1 MIKKII
7 IVFTLTLFIV
17 SCGQDSSNSS
27 ISSQDSASYD
37 GQGGSLATFSLK
49 GNYLYT
55 VDYSNL
61 TVFNITNSKDPVRVN
76 SINVGFDIETLFSF
90 GDFLFIGSQNAMYI
104 YDITNEELPKL
115 MSQSNH
121 FRACDPVVANGT
133 NAYVTLHTNATCG
146 GSVNELKTYDITDIE
161 NPILLNTRGLT
172 QPKGLSLYGSDF
184 LLVCDDTVKIFDITD
199 PADSKY
205 IEAIPTVG
213 AIDIIIRDNNAFI
226 IADHSITQ
234 YQLNLNDIT
243 SFTKI
248 SEFNF

>member
-7 IVFTLTLFIV
+7 TLFTFTIFLI
-17 SCGQDSSNSS
+17 SCSEQSSDSN
-27 ISSQDSASYD
+27 ISSDFSD

-55 VDYSNL
+55 VDFSNL
-61 TVFNITNSKDPVRVN
+61 SVFNIADAISPIKVN
-76 SINVGFDIETLFSF
+76 TINVGFDIETLFSYQ
-90 GDFLFIGSQNAMYI
+90 DFLFVGSRNAMYI
-104 YDITNEELPKL
+104 YDVTNAELPKL
-115 MSQSNH
+115 MSRSNH

-133 NAYVTLHTNATCG
+133 NAYVTLHTNASCG

-172 QPKGLSLYGSDF
+172 QPKGLSLYGPDY
-184 LLVCDDTVKIFDITD
+184 LLVCDDSVKIFDVSD
-199 PADSKY
+199 PSNSQY
-205 IEAIPTVG
+205 LEEIPTNG
-213 AIDIIIRDNNAFI
+213 AIDIIIRNNNAFI

-234 YQLNLNDIT
+234 YQLDLNDIKN
-243 SFTKI
+243 FTKI